1 MRWLLLGLLLPV
13 CADAVQLQLVAATQ
27 DKATVIIDGGTPKTL
42 RLKQS
47 NADGI
52 ELIRA
57 DANGAEFQIGKKR
70 QYILIGGIGQVG
82 GGASRSTATPTSGAL
97 NLQADSRGHFWTS
110 FSINGMP
117 LHGLIDTGASSI
129 ALSSQHARQV
139 GLEYIKGTRS
149 YVSTASGNVL
159 AFNVVLNEV
168 RLGNMVLYQIPAM
181 VLEGAFP
188 KEPLIGN
195 SLLNRLNMS
204 RQGDQL
210 TLSKRY

>member
-1 MRWLLLGLLLPV
+1 MKWLLLSLLLPV

-27 DKATVIIDGGTPKTL
+27 DKATIIIDGGAPKTL

-70 QYILIGGIGQVG
+70 QYLLIGGIGQVG
-82 GGASRSTATPTSGAL
+82 GGTSHTTATPTASAL

-139 GLEYIKGTRS
+139 GLEYSKGTRS
-149 YVSTASGNVL
+149 YVSTASGNVI

>member
-1 MRWLLLGLLLPV
+1 MKWLLLGLLLPV
-13 CADAVQLQLVAATQ
+13 CAAAVQLQLVAATQ

-42 RLKQS
+42 HLKQS
-47 NADGI
+47 SVEGI
-52 ELIRA
+52 KLIRA
-57 DANGAEFQIGKKR
+57 DANGAEFQISKKR

-82 GGASRSTATPTSGAL
+82 GGASRSTAAPTSGAL
-97 NLQADSRGHFWTS
+97 NLQADSRGHFWMN

-117 LHGLIDTGASSI
+117 LQGLIDTGASSI
-129 ALSSQHARQV
+129 VLSSQHARQV
-139 GLEYIKGTRS
+139 GLEYSKGTRS
-149 YVSTASGNVL
+149 YASTASGNVV

-168 RLGNMVLYQIPAM
+168 RLGDMVLYQIPAM

-195 SLLNRLNMS
+195 SLLNRLNMN